1 MDFKF
6 KGISADSLNIKVINI
21 KRSLMP
27 TVKDIYESIPGKHG
41 SVLFSQP
48 FGDRLIQFD
57 CAIPN
62 YTPKNI
68 KEIADFLYSNN
79 YEKLEIY
86 DEEDC
91 FYMAKLLNEGDIAEK
106 VLTGYFTLEFVAQ
119 PFKYSH
125 KIYAYEWNTAENKRI
140 NILNNGSFNTPIKL
154 RIKTMTSTLAG
165 IDLPAL
171 ALGTA
176 GIKGEIMGVKVMIND
191 DIVKYNGI
199 ISEDDEV
206 IIDTKDFIVTKNG
219 LNDIKN
225 WDGDFPLLKPGEN
238 ILEYASDNEEDAQIE
253 VIYRE
258 RWI

>member
-1 MDFKF
+1 M
-6 KGISADSLNIKVINI
+6 
-21 KRSLMP
+21 
-27 TVKDIYESIPGKHG
+27 
-41 SVLFSQP
+41 
-48 FGDRLIQFD
+48 
-57 CAIPN
+57 
-62 YTPKNI
+62 
-68 KEIADFLYSNN
+68 
-79 YEKLEIY
+79 
-86 DEEDC
+86 
-91 FYMAKLLNEGDIAEK
+91 
-106 VLTGYFTLEFVAQ
+106 LTGYFTLEFVAQ

-125 KIYAYEWNTAENKRI
+125 KIHAYEWKTAENKRI

-225 WDGDFPLLKPGEN
+225 WDGDFPLLRSGEN